1 MKDASRNMFIR
12 IIAILMVLVIAISA
26 LSVYI
31 IGQYN
36 IYKLDP
42 VVCEFVIGDP
52 HEFCETKGKDHP
64 LENNYTYAF
73 VDKKENLI
81 LIMSRDDIQDY
92 KNASYDF
99 QILQAV
105 LGDSKDIGVEINY
118 GNDPLDFIKDAPNC
132 GMEISDD
139 FKTIS
144 KSSGGDMTYFGPL
157 LYACLKMQLLEGV
170 PSEEI
175 SVEFI
180 RYNQDGT
187 VYKVMEFPRDF
198 GKEI

>member
-1 MKDASRNMFIR
+1 MKNISWKLVIR
-12 IIAILMVLVIAISA
+12 IMVILIALMTAISA

-52 HEFCETKGKDHP
+52 HEFCETKGKDHL

-92 KNASYDF
+92 KNASYDL

-118 GNDPLDFIKDAPNC
+118 ENDPLYYIEYAPNC

-144 KSSGGDMTYFGPL
+144 QSKGDVTYIGPL
-157 LYACLKMQLLEGV
+157 LSACFKMQLLEGV